1 MPFYSAARKRA
12 GVCGPDRPRVR
23 SYIDQLMLWTVAV
36 IFGRGRSVCGRWAD
50 EAKALLNAIKC
61 ELVPGVTGP
70 APPAVVEQLE
80 NLAAAAAPKS
90 TPADM
95 GCGSADVL
103 RLRGGRGSPPASPF
117 SKRPRQSATDPPP
130 PPPHLPWTEVGELR
144 DGDVMS
150 YRTEEDDAP
159 WHEGVARS
167 NATTGMVTVKHTGS
181 SSTLAVTTLSDWNSG
196 NYNVD
201 GTATLTSSWTISHAL
216 SPVVPITTPTY

>member
-1 MPFYSAARKRA
+1 M
-12 GVCGPDRPRVR
+12 
-23 SYIDQLMLWTVAV
+23 
-36 IFGRGRSVCGRWAD
+36 
-50 EAKALLNAIKC
+50 
-61 ELVPGVTGP
+61 
-70 APPAVVEQLE
+70 
-80 NLAAAAAPKS
+80 
-90 TPADM
+90 
-95 GCGSADVL
+95 

-216 SPVVPITTPTY
+216 SSSMPWTISHALSSSMPDSTRLVMYCRRRWHVHSYKCMYTHVCVFNDLSFC